1 MPKQRPS
8 AESWVAVAAH
18 QAGAGM
24 GAMDQYR
31 RSQADDVAASLRTSG
46 GDRHGGPLRSQ
57 SAGAT
62 LDQSAVNGR
71 RRQRRAGA
79 QIVAKRTQR
88 PERRV
93 QAALPAWRSP
103 HEIQGGRHDPNEALK
118 DESTSD
124 LTV

>member
-62 LDQSAVNGR
+62 LDQSGGKRPSPAKASRGADRGEKDAASRTACPSGVAGVEIRARDPR
-71 RRQRRAGA
+71 RSP
-79 QIVAKRTQR
+79 R
-88 PERRV
+88 PERS
-93 QAALPAWRSP
+93 A
-103 HEIQGGRHDPNEALK
+103 EG
-118 DESTSD
+118 
-124 LTV
+124 